1 MEIKKAKTADLEG
14 KRATRFLL
22 GLVLVLSVLFVAAE
36 YNATDGEAYTY
47 DLMADEAERDIDFI
61 PMARQEDM
69 VALPAPEPRKVEKP
83 DKIKVVDG
91 AAEAKEAEQLPAER
105 QQLESDGEGIG
116 EQAREEGEEDETQ
129 ATAPVATNVEDNPLN
144 FRVVEDLPQFPGGAV
159 ELMKW
164 LTKNLR
170 YPATAQRQK
179 VQGKVVVQFII
190 NKDGALANM
199 EVVKSLSPD
208 CDREALRVMRMM
220 PKWKPGVQNGEPC
233 RTMVCIPIVFKL

>member
-1 MEIKKAKTADLEG
+1 MEIKKSKTADLES
-14 KRATRFLL
+14 KRASWFLL

-36 YNATDGEAYTY
+36 YNFYDGTAETY
-47 DLMADEAERDIDFI
+47 EQTLDESEKDVEFI
-61 PMARQEDM
+61 PMTRQEER
-69 VALPAPEPRKVEKP
+69 VALPAPVPRKEEKP
-83 DKIKVVDG
+83 NKIKVVENVV
-91 AAEAKEAEQLPAER
+91 EAREEAQLPTGP
-105 QQLESDGEGIG
+105 QQLESDGDGMG
-116 EQAREEGEEDETQ
+116 EQAHEEGDEGETQ
-129 ATAPVATNVEDNPLN
+129 ALSPVATNMKDNPLN

-190 NKDGALANM
+190 NKDGTLANL

-220 PKWKPGVQNGEPC
+220 PKWKPGVQDGKPC

>member
-1 MEIKKAKTADLEG
+1 MEIKKAKTADLES

-36 YNATDGEAYTY
+36 YNANDEEAYTY
-47 DLMADEAERDIDFI
+47 DLMADEAEKDIDFI
-61 PMARQEDM
+61 PMTRQDDR
-69 VALPAPEPRKVEKP
+69 VPLPAPEPRKVEKP
-83 DKIKVVDG
+83 NKIKVVDDL
-91 AAEAKEAEQLPAER
+91 EQAKEAEQLPTER
-105 QQLESDGEGIG
+105 QQLESDGEGTG
-116 EQAREEGEEDETQ
+116 EQASNDGKEERAQ
-129 ATAPVATNVEDNPLN
+129 ALLPAATNKDGNPLN

-170 YPATAQRQK
+170 YPSAAQRQK

-190 NKDGALANM
+190 NNDGTMANL
-199 EVVKSLSPD
+199 EVVKSLNAD

-220 PKWKPGVQNGEPC
+220 PKWKPGVQDGKPC
-233 RTMVCIPIVFKL
+233 RTKVCIPIVFKL

>member
-1 MEIKKAKTADLEG
+1 MEIKKSKTADLES
-14 KRATRFLL
+14 KRASWFML

-36 YNATDGEAYTY
+36 YNFYDGTAETY
-47 DLMADEAERDIDFI
+47 ERTLDESEKDVEFI
-61 PMARQEDM
+61 PMTRQDER
-69 VALPAPEPRKVEKP
+69 VALPAPAPRKEEKP
-83 DKIKVVDG
+83 NKIKVVENVV
-91 AAEAKEAEQLPAER
+91 EAREEAQLPTGP
-105 QQLESDGEGIG
+105 QQLESDGDGMG
-116 EQAREEGEEDETQ
+116 EQAHEEGDEGETQ
-129 ATAPVATNVEDNPLN
+129 ALSPVATNKKDNPLN

-170 YPATAQRQK
+170 YPAAAQRQK

-190 NKDGALANM
+190 NKDGTLANL

-220 PKWKPGVQNGEPC
+220 PKWKPGVQDGKPC